1 MVWTVGDE
9 KHSGIVQVEDL
20 FMFEDTAYA
29 RVTWGQTTS
38 IDLETGFQAY
48 HFEEPPADV
57 LQSLEQMLTGE
68 GSNRWSNAKNT
79 AERVILA
86 ERMVE
91 YVHFGLFFATG
102 RPVKMLLNKYFIAH

>member
-29 RVTWGQTTS
+29 RVTWGQKTS

-68 GSNRWSNAKNT
+68 GSNRWSKAKYT
-79 AERVILA
+79 AERVILT

-91 YVHFGLFFATG
+91 YLHFGLFLQQG
-102 RPVKMLLNKYFIAH
+102 SP